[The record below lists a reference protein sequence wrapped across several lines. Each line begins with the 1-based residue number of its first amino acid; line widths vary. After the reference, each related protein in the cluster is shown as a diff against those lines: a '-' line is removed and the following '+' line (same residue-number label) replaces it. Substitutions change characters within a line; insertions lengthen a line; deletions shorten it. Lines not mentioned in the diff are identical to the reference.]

1 MSEALVVGCGYTGL
15 RLARLLLEEGH
26 EVVGTTRD
34 PDRAERLAD
43 VGVRPLLVDLAT
55 DEGVRTLASESPDV
69 CFHLVPPVAPA
80 GGRAR
85 TDDGD
90 ADAAGSAA
98 GGDGSDGEAD
108 GSLPDDGP
116 LAVERV
122 IRALRRAPLEA
133 FVYGSSTGV
142 YGDRGGDWVDESDV
156 PRPDSPAG
164 RRRLAAERAV
174 LRCGWEWD
182 CRPRIGRIAGIY
194 GPDRVLLDAIR
205 SGRYHVVEGLDAW
218 TNRIHVDDL
227 ARGLAAVWRG
237 GENGRVYD
245 LADGH
250 PHRSSDFARLVAD
263 LAGLELPTLTREE
276 ARERYSE
283 KRWARKAGSKRV
295 RGRRL
300 REELGVEP
308 RYPSYREG
316 VPAALRETGV
326 AAEDGEG

>member
-1 MSEALVVGCGYTGL
+1 MSEALILGCGYTGL
-15 RLARLLLEEGH
+15 RLARLLREQGH

-34 PDRAERLAD
+34 PDRAERLAAE
-43 VGVRPLLVDLAT
+43 GVRPLLVDLAT
-55 DEGVRTLASESPDV
+55 DEGFRTLASESPVV
-69 CFHLVPPVAPA
+69 CFHLVPPVGPA
-80 GGRAR
+80 GG
-85 TDDGD
+85 
-90 ADAAGSAA
+90 
-98 GGDGSDGEAD
+98 E
-108 GSLPDDGP
+108 PP

-142 YGDRGGDWVDESDV
+142 YGDRGGAWVDESDV
-156 PRPDSPAG
+156 PRPDASTG

-227 ARGLAAVWRG
+227 ARGLAAVWRA

-245 LADGH
+245 LADGR

-276 ARERYSE
+276 ARERYSA

-300 REELGVEP
+300 REELGVEL

-316 VPAALRETGV
+316 VPAALRGMGV
-326 AAEDGEG
+326 LPAG

>member
-1 MSEALVVGCGYTGL
+1 VSEALILGCGYTGL
-15 RLARLLLEEGH
+15 RLARLLGKQGH

-34 PDRAERLAD
+34 PDRAERLAAE
-43 VGVRPLLVDLAT
+43 GVRPLLVDVAT
-55 DEGVRTLASESPDV
+55 DEGFRTLASESPEV
-69 CFHLVPPVAPA
+69 CFHLVPPVGPA
-80 GGRAR
+80 GGEAGS
-85 TDDGD
+85 DDGD
-90 ADAAGSAA
+90 PDGNGSPA
-98 GGDGSDGEAD
+98 GGDGPGGEAD
-108 GSLPDDGP
+108 GPLPDDGP

-142 YGDRGGDWVDESDV
+142 YGDRGGAWVDESDV
-156 PRPDSPAG
+156 PRPDASTG

-194 GPDRVLLDAIR
+194 GPDRVLLDTIR

-227 ARGLAAVWRG
+227 ARGLAAVWRA

-245 LADGH
+245 MTDGR

-276 ARERYSE
+276 ARERYSA

-300 REELGVEP
+300 REELAIPDVEA
-308 RYPSYREG
+308 RRLERE
-316 VPAALRETGV
+316 VLTTQA
-326 AAEDGEG
+326 